1 MPISIMPF
9 LPLPKSSVNLRNLIL
24 FLFLSMAV
32 SALTAKAQSRTSD
45 LALIA
50 GVTEHSH
57 KETAPK
63 KPLKPVLKYNPVY
76 WALNGSLTFYQKV
89 ISPQISAG
97 CLYETSCSRFSRK
110 ALQEYGIIK
119 GVALTADRLSRCNR
133 ISAAG
138 ISRDRFTA
146 AGQVVDE
153 PSMYRF
159 K

>member
-1 MPISIMPF
+1 
-9 LPLPKSSVNLRNLIL
+9 LRKL
-24 FLFLSMAV
+24 FLFLVLSSGLIIY
-32 SALTAKAQSRTSD
+32 SARAQSRTAD
-45 LALIA
+45 LELIA
-50 GVTEHSH
+50 GVTRHTHE
-57 KETAPK
+57 EIAPK

-89 ISPQISAG
+89 VSPQISAG

-138 ISRDRFTA
+138 ISRDRYTA
-146 AGQVVDE
+146 SGQVVDE

>member
-1 MPISIMPF
+1 MG
-9 LPLPKSSVNLRNLIL
+9 
-24 FLFLSMAV
+24 V
-32 SALTAKAQSRTSD
+32 SAFAAKAQSKTSD

-50 GVTEHSH
+50 GVTKHVQE
-57 KETAPK
+57 EAAPK

-138 ISRDRFTA
+138 ISRDRFS
-146 AGQVVDE
+146 AGGKVVDE

>member
-1 MPISIMPF
+1 MRISIMLF
-9 LPLPKSSVNLRNLIL
+9 LPLLKFSVNLQKLIL
-24 FLFLSMAV
+24 FLFLSIGL
-32 SALTAKAQSRTSD
+32 SYYSAKAQSRTSD

-50 GVTEHSH
+50 GITEHTH
-57 KETAPK
+57 EEAAPK
-63 KPLKPVLKYNPVY
+63 KPLKPLLKYNPVY

-110 ALQEYGIIK
+110 ALQEFGIIK
-119 GVALTADRLSRCNR
+119 GIALTADRLSRCNR

-138 ISRDRFTA
+138 ISRDHFTA
-146 AGQVVDE
+146 EGKVVDE